1 MVVERRTLV
10 DAVGNAAAAEIVLQY
25 GRLVVGAVENH
36 RLRPVVVRGADL
48 VAQVRDDHLSLLAVG
63 VGFQNANLLAHVTV
77 REAVL
82 LHALRVAGDH
92 RIGRIDDRARR
103 TVVLLQ
109 FEDHRRGV
117 VLLERK
123 DVLDLGPA
131 ERVDRLRVVAHDADL
146 RMGLRKAADDR
157 VLRIVGVLI
166 LVHQNIAE
174 LLLVAGQHV
183 GAVAQQ
189 DIGLQKQ
196 IIEVHRAVALAALAV
211 DVVDVAE
218 FGNLRLPVLGGVDRV
233 GEVGAGRHE
242 AVLGVGDA
250 RSQHVGL
257 VLLVRKV
264 QLADDG
270 FDEVLGVRGFVDR
283 ERIGEADP
291 FGVLPQDARKDRVE
305 RAHADIAAAV
315 VGQHLRDAFTHR
327 LGGLVREGQGQ
338 DVERRHALL
347 DHVGD
352 ARGEHAGLARTGSR
366 DDERGSVVVHDGIV
380 LGGVQTP

>member
-1 MVVERRTLV
+1 M
-10 DAVGNAAAAEIVLQY
+10 
-25 GRLVVGAVENH
+25 
-36 RLRPVVVRGADL
+36 
-48 VAQVRDDHLSLLAVG
+48 
-63 VGFQNANLLAHVTV
+63 
-77 REAVL
+77 L

-92 RIGRIDDRARR
+92 RVGRIDDRARR

-117 VLLERK
+117 VFLERK

-131 ERVDRLRVVAHDADL
+131 ERIDRLRVVAHDADL
-146 RMGLRKAADDR
+146 RMGLRQAADNR

-174 LLLVAGQHV
+174 LLLITGQHV

-189 DIGLQKQ
+189 DVGLQQ
-196 IIEVHRAVALAALAV
+196 QVVEVHRPVALAALAV

-218 FGNLRLPVLGGVDRV
+218 LGNLRLPVLGGVDRV
-233 GEVGAGRHE
+233 GQIGAGRHE

-250 RSQHVGL
+250 RREQVGL
-257 VLLVRKV
+257 ILFVREV
-264 QLADDG
+264 QFADDG
-270 FDEVLGVRGFVDR
+270 LQEVLAVRRFVDR

-291 FGVLPQDARKDRVE
+291 LGVLPQDARKDRVE
-305 RAHADIAAAV
+305 RTHADIAAAV
-315 VGQHLRDAFTHR
+315 VGDHLRDAFAHR
-327 LGGLVREGQGQ
+327 LGGLVGEGQGQ

-352 ARGEHAGLARTGSR
+352 TRGQHAGLARAGPR
-366 DDERGSVVVHDGIV
+366 DDERGYVVVHDGIV
-380 LGGVQTP
+380 LGGVQAP